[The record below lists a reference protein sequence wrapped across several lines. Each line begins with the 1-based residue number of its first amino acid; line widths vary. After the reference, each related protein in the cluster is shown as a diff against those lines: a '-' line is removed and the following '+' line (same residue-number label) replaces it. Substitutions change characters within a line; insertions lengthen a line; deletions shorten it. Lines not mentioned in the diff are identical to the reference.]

1 MKNIKP
7 WPRWFAWLALIVA
20 SLSLVLALVNLVI
33 NTERVGSWLP
43 LLVLMPWPLILA
55 LRSLR
60 RPDELNRSR

>member
-7 WPRWFAWLALIVA
+7 WPRWFAWSALVVA
-20 SLSLVLALVNLVI
+20 SHSLVLALVNLAI

-43 LLVLMPWPLILA
+43 LLVLMPWPLILE

-60 RPDELNRSR
+60 RPDKTNRFR